1 MDNGEIMTADYYDIS
16 YRIIYA
22 FDKDPLRYE
31 TLLKMIEASSASC
44 VVSMCQDFLK
54 VLNSMSYI
62 GYYEKMHLM
71 YYALSEFTCISGTI
85 AAMKLRLGMNSIL
98 PSPCYM
104 YIRYELHARH
114 GRGERVH

>member
-1 MDNGEIMTADYYDIS
+1 MYANCFVAHAVIQLHITQNGEIMTADYYDIS

-54 VLNSMSYI
+54 VLNSMLYI
-62 GYYEKMHLM
+62 G
-71 YYALSEFTCISGTI
+71 
-85 AAMKLRLGMNSIL
+85 
-98 PSPCYM
+98 
-104 YIRYELHARH
+104 
-114 GRGERVH
+114 